1 MPAVL
6 QLLTIV
12 LIFSFESNAVLAVVV
27 THTPR
32 IALASQTGDGG
43 VGFGVG
49 VGGVV
54 PPPFVPDLAQ
64 LILKDINMA
73 IITIRKQLYRE
84 KIRLFCMYLR

>member
-6 QLLTIV
+6 QLLTMV
-12 LIFSFESNAVLAVVV
+12 LIFSLESNAVLAVVV

-32 IALASQTGDGG
+32 IALASQTGVGG
-43 VGFGVG
+43 VGVGVG

-54 PPPFVPDLAQ
+54 PPPFVPDLPQ
-64 LILKDINMA
+64 LMQKDNKMA
-73 IITIRKQLYRE
+73 RITIRKGLYRE

>member
-12 LIFSFESNAVLAVVV
+12 LIFSLESNAVLAVVV

-43 VGFGVG
+43 VGVGVG

-54 PPPFVPDLAQ
+54 PPPFVPDLPQ
-64 LILKDINMA
+64 LMQKDNKMA
-73 IITIRKQLYRE
+73 RITIRKGLYRE
-84 KIRLFCMYLR
+84 KIRLFCMYLQ